1 MCVSDRTV
9 NPGELTV
16 KIGFDKDGL
25 FFRQFAVSVNGVAI
39 ENPVV
44 TPNIGAEESLPV
56 SECVGIQ
63 ILFRQDSDVRAKEQ
77 RIDRQGI
84 SLVAKFQHNRLEH
97 CRTGIGPLVR
107 MIGRGQIGHHS
118 PDDGVILLEM
128 KRGSRQDAVVFLRD
142 EIPKDVRV
150 KRFESDKVEIHVH
163 STAFMRTKDADVVG
177 EMLRFVRTLSPCS
190 AQVPTFQWLFKRRQ
204 TLSTHY

>member
-1 MCVSDRTV
+1 M
-9 NPGELTV
+9 
-16 KIGFDKDGL
+16 
-25 FFRQFAVSVNGVAI
+25 NGVAF

-44 TPNIGAEESLPV
+44 TVDVEAEESLPV
-56 SECVGIQ
+56 GERVGIQ
-63 ILFRQDSDVRAKEQ
+63 ILFGQDSDVRAKEQ
-77 RIDRQGI
+77 RISRQRL
-84 SLVAKFQHNRLEH
+84 SLVTKFQHNRLEH
-97 CRTGIGPLVR
+97 CWTGIGPLVR

-128 KRGSRQDAVVFLRD
+128 KRGSCQDAVVFLRD

-163 STAFMRTKDADVVG
+163 SSAFVRTEDTDVVG

-190 AQVPTFQWLFKRRQ
+190 VQVPTFKRLFKRRQ
-204 TLSTHY
+204 TLFTYKYKKLITALTYEK